1 MSWAFSKTEVMAPM
15 RHLLSPKTEFLWTQ
29 ELQKSFEESK
39 AKIVEASRQG
49 IKTFEIGKPTVLST
63 DWSKV
68 GIGFCLLQKKGSC
81 EEVTPVCCP
90 DG

>member
-39 AKIVEASRQG
+39 AKIVEEKNAYFVSPNNEQANIQPKIAPGGALSR
-49 IKTFEIGKPTVLST
+49 
-63 DWSKV
+63 KV
-68 GIGFCLLQKKGSC
+68 GA
-81 EEVTPVCCP
+81 
-90 DG
+90 